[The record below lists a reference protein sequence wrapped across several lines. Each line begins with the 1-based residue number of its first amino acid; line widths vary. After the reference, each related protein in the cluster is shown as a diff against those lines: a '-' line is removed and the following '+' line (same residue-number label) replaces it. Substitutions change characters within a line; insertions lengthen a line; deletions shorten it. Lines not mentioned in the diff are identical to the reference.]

1 MLRRHLSSDSV
12 DSVRVGRAVTRLR
25 GGGDFKPVG
34 ALATLPPRLGATL
47 EWLCQ
52 KDALGQDALLICAP
66 AERARAR
73 RAAFAFAELV
83 NAEAYYV
90 GVSPDT
96 AEADLRQR
104 RELTGSGMRP
114 GPTPRPSAR
123 RWPGGS

>member
-1 MLRRHLSSDSV
+1 MRRTAPKLLRHLSSDSV

-66 AERARAR
+66 AERAGAPGRLRLR
-73 RAAFAFAELV
+73 RIGERR
-83 NAEAYYV
+83 
-90 GVSPDT
+90 GI
-96 AEADLRQR
+96 LRGR
-104 RELTGSGMRP
+104 LAGHGRG
-114 GPTPRPSAR
+114 
-123 RWPGGS
+123 

>member
-1 MLRRHLSSDSV
+1 MQAAATFARQRARGAAAAARRD
-12 DSVRVGRAVTRLR
+12 
-25 GGGDFKPVG
+25 
-34 ALATLPPRLGATL
+34 L

-83 NAEAYYV
+83 NAEAFYV

-104 RELTGSGMRP
+104 RELTG
-114 GPTPRPSAR
+114 
-123 RWPGGS
+123 GGSAAWSDAAPVRAALAGAS

>member
-1 MLRRHLSSDSV
+1 M
-12 DSVRVGRAVTRLR
+12 TRLR
-25 GGGDFKPVG
+25 NGGDFKPVG

-96 AEADLRQR
+96 AGVRPTHKHRNVPAR
-104 RELTGSGMRP
+104 TFAGMPRSRGWPVVAHRP
-114 GPTPRPSAR
+114 HEDFSIAPEFHYIL
-123 RWPGGS
+123 